1 MAKIS
6 IISRDRKIRVER
18 VGEGGG
24 VLAGA
29 AVKGLQ

>member
-24 VLAGA
+24 ILGGVT
-29 AVKGLQ
+29 V